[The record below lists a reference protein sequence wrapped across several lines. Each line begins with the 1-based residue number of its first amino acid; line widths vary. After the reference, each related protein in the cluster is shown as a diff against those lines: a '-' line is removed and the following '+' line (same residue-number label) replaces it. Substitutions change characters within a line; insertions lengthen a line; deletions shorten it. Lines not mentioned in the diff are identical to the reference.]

1 MCVLCGVLAGIEGT
15 FLRSGPD
22 SKPVISI
29 EMIQRSMAVKIDGC
43 GHRAHISW
51 ACFVSPVQ
59 TLFTAAFINQLR
71 SKAFDSSKVHSREKI
86 RRGIRVGAFVWGYGD
101 SRGTGPASRANDAR
115 GRYYE
120 S

>member
-1 MCVLCGVLAGIEGT
+1 MQGSSTYQLGA
-15 FLRSGPD
+15 LRTPHANAL
-22 SKPVISI
+22 
-29 EMIQRSMAVKIDGC
+29 R
-43 GHRAHISW
+43 H
-51 ACFVSPVQ
+51 
-59 TLFTAAFINQLR
+59 LINQLR